1 MTTSTYLREINVG
14 AWLTDSLRLEFRL
27 PSAPD
32 VRETVESTS
41 RLGRPD
47 TISVH
52 GFFGSRNSKT
62 RRNAGVPS
70 KPRSRRIS
78 VEVPVIQGSDK
89 ELRKDGEQSRI
100 PSFKDVLSRVPA
112 VREDELIVIT
122 TDEVPNLPV
131 VKSDK
136 EMLKG
141 KIMEASAA
149 GDKSSATLFFRLY
162 EQLCSGPATLK
173 PPMNL
178 SNQRSVSSDAALPG
192 QTSRRANSNSVFV
205 SGALPGH
212 MEIGFTPYFDKSLKN
227 LNGII
232 PLTIFD
238 KEWQEDCMN
247 NHMLSDKKEVKERNG
262 EYVGYAY
269 PNK

>member
-1 MTTSTYLREINVG
+1 
-14 AWLTDSLRLEFRL
+14 
-27 PSAPD
+27 
-32 VRETVESTS
+32 
-41 RLGRPD
+41 
-47 TISVH
+47 
-52 GFFGSRNSKT
+52 
-62 RRNAGVPS
+62 
-70 KPRSRRIS
+70 
-78 VEVPVIQGSDK
+78 
-89 ELRKDGEQSRI
+89 
-100 PSFKDVLSRVPA
+100 
-112 VREDELIVIT
+112 
-122 TDEVPNLPV
+122 
-131 VKSDK
+131 
-136 EMLKG
+136 MLKG